1 MLNKPVIRKVLG
13 VVMKKEFEIR
23 GDELYLF
30 ILGTSPVLSVMGAL
44 FALPGIIAWLLG
56 IWSVILSHDP
66 LLIADFFKLFF
77 AGGLFVLLGSALAS
91 YRVSKSINKNATH
104 IKNYSSVLG
113 FQSAKTLPIS
123 KVSRLELSQEWRS
136 SSYSNFVS
144 SYLVYPIKFVTLI
157 ATHDLNDTTV
167 FAVSRRQAEA
177 LARFLNISLQDSSSG
192 QGFER
197 KPSEL
202 DDKVIDSITERI
214 EAPILPADSRIQ
226 VLKGQNNITLK
237 LSARRGVV
245 VSGLFRLLFLVPAFW
260 FISEMLDG
268 FSIDGKNWLI
278 PVIVGIVFF
287 LILLFNTIKHLS
299 PLVSLPELTLTP
311 QKITYRAIWYKKAVS
326 MNCAD
331 IEEINSSDS
340 QCIQIVSDHGKID
353 LWMYKSESD
362 KDFVKSMLM
371 YCLQFT
377 KKN

>member
-30 ILGTSPVLSVMGAL
+30 ILGTSPVLTVMGAL
-44 FALPGIIAWLLG
+44 FALPGIIAWLMG
-56 IWSVILSHDP
+56 IWSVLFSHDP
-66 LLIADFFKLFF
+66 MLIADFFKLFF

-136 SSYSNFVS
+136 SSSSNGGS
-144 SYLVYPIKFVTLI
+144 SYLVYPIKIVTQI
-157 ATHDLNDTTV
+157 ATHDLNDTTE

>member
-30 ILGTSPVLSVMGAL
+30 ILGTSPVLTVMGAL
-44 FALPGIIAWLLG
+44 FALPGIIAWLMG
-56 IWSVILSHDP
+56 IWSVLFSHDP
-66 LLIADFFKLFF
+66 MLIADFFKLFF

-113 FQSAKTLPIS
+113 FQSAKALPIS

-136 SSYSNFVS
+136 SSSSNGGS
-144 SYLVYPIKFVTLI
+144 SYLVYPIKIVTQI
-157 ATHDLNDTTV
+157 ATHDLNDTTE

>member
-1 MLNKPVIRKVLG
+1 
-13 VVMKKEFEIR
+13 MKKEFEIR

-30 ILGTSPVLSVMGAL
+30 ILGTSSVLTVMGAL
-44 FALPGIIAWLLG
+44 FALPGIIAWLMG
-56 IWSVILSHDP
+56 IWSVLFSHDP
-66 LLIADFFKLFF
+66 ISIADFFKLFF
-77 AGGLFVLLGSALAS
+77 AGGLFVLMGSALAS
-91 YRVSKSINKNATH
+91 YRMLKSINKNATH
-104 IKNYSSVLG
+104 IKDYSSVLG

-123 KVSRLELSQEWRS
+123 KVSGLKLSQEWRS
-136 SSYSNFVS
+136 SSSSNGGS
-144 SYLVYPIKFVTLI
+144 SYLVYPIKIVTKI
-157 ATHDLNDTTV
+157 ATHDLNDNAE

-177 LARFLNISLQDSSSG
+177 LAKFLNISLQDSSSG
-192 QGFER
+192 EGFER

-202 DDKVIDSITERI
+202 DDKIIDSITERI

-245 VSGLFRLLFLVPAFW
+245 ASGLFRLLFLAPAFW

-268 FSIDGKNWLI
+268 FSIDGRNWLI
-278 PVIVGIVFF
+278 PVIVGTVFF
-287 LILLFNTIKHLS
+287 MILLFNIIKHLS

-311 QKITYRAIWYKKAVS
+311 QKITYRVIWYKKAVS
-326 MNCAD
+326 MDCAD
-331 IEEINSSDS
+331 IEEINSDNS

-362 KDFVKSMLM
+362 KDFVNSMLM

-377 KKN
+377 KKNRVM

>member
-30 ILGTSPVLSVMGAL
+30 ILGTSPVLTVMGAL
-44 FALPGIIAWLLG
+44 FALPGIIAWLMG
-56 IWSVILSHDP
+56 IWSVLLSHDP
-66 LLIADFFKLFF
+66 MLIADFFKLFF

-136 SSYSNFVS
+136 SSSSNGGS
-144 SYLVYPIKFVTLI
+144 SYLVYPIKIVTQI
-157 ATHDLNDTTV
+157 ATHDLNDTTE

-287 LILLFNTIKHLS
+287 LILLFNTIKYLS